1 MTRIKTLIVD
11 DEPLARKGL
20 AVRLEEFSDIEVI
33 KLCSSGF
40 DAIESCK
47 NEKIDLVFLDIQ
59 MPGMNGFEVARALS
73 ESSKDL
79 PAIVFV
85 TAFDHFAV
93 KAFEIHALDYILKPV
108 DDNSA
113 G

>member
-33 KLCSSGF
+33 KLCSSGA

-59 MPGMNGFEVARALS
+59 MPGMNGFEVARAL
-73 ESSKDL
+73 K
-79 PAIVFV
+79 
-85 TAFDHFAV
+85 
-93 KAFEIHALDYILKPV
+93 
-108 DDNSA
+108 
-113 G
+113 

>member
-1 MTRIKTLIVD
+1 MTKIKTLIVD

-20 AVRLEEFSDIEVI
+20 AVRLEEYSDIEVI
-33 KLCSSGF
+33 KLCSSGA
-40 DAIESCK
+40 DAIEMCQS
-47 NEKIDLVFLDIQ
+47 EKIDLVFLDIQ

-73 ESSKDL
+73 ESTKVL

-85 TAFDHFAV
+85 TAFDQFAV

-108 DDNSA
+108 DDNR
-113 G
+113 